1 METINDRIKAVRKAE
16 KLTQTEFGTRIGVT
30 KNAVVNM
37 EIPGRSKI
45 SDNYVLSICR
55 EFGIREEWIRTGNGS
70 MKEEKPRNEVLTEKL
85 NGILT
90 AGDDDFRKR
99 LIAVLAELPSD
110 KWSILEEMAESVV
123 NGKPAKSA
131 PAPAPR
137 NVHDWTPDKLIEEAT
152 RQVRAE
158 EADRKKGTTAQS
170 TGSLNESGADCG

>member
-55 EFGIREEWIRTGNGS
+55 EFGIREEWLRAGDGS

-99 LIAVLAELPSD
+99 LIAVLVELPSD

-123 NGKPAKSA
+123 NGKPA
-131 PAPAPR
+131 PDTAPAPR
-137 NVHDWTPDKLIEEAT
+137 KTREQEA
-152 RQVRAE
+152 AE
-158 EADRKKGTTAQS
+158 VAAKVYAAALEGGEKAP
-170 TGSLNESGADCG
+170 ESGTPPAGAGTA